1 VRQDLTP
8 KGLAR
13 QAEKAFREGNYLEAV
28 TGFKEA
34 ATAYQDQGQTL
45 LAAEMWNNC
54 GVALVQLG
62 QGDEALK
69 VIQPTLT
76 LLESE
81 GDLERL
87 GIAYGNL
94 ASALEV
100 CGRYEEAQQAYLR
113 SAELLEKCGKAE
125 LRLHALKALSQLQ
138 LKQGKQLQ
146 ALATFQA
153 ALEDA
158 PRLSLQQK
166 ALKKLMEIPW
176 KLLPK

>member
-28 TGFKEA
+28 IGFKEA

>member
-1 VRQDLTP
+1 MKQN
-8 KGLAR
+8 LAP
-13 QAEKAFREGNYLEAV
+13 QKLAQAAEKAFREGNYLEAV
-28 TGFKEA
+28 AGFEAA
-34 ATAYQDQGQTL
+34 ATAYQEQGEMI

-54 GVALVQLG
+54 GVAFLQLERG
-62 QGDEALK
+62 EEALK
-69 VIQPTLT
+69 VIQPTLPI
-76 LLESE
+76 LESE

-100 CGRYEEAQQAYLR
+100 CSRYEEAQEAYLR